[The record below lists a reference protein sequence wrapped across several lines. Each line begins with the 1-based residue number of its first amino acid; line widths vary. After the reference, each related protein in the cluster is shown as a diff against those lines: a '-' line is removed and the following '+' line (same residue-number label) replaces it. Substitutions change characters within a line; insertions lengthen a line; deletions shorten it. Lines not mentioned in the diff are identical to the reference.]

1 MAFSIDSKLKRSRSE
16 GSVQDTTETQA
27 CKSMGGSDGNLSQ
40 VSLESSKTRK
50 SNEIVIEEPGKIT
63 SHAKYLHHLQSI
75 IIL

>member
-1 MAFSIDSKLKRSRSE
+1 MFSLLFFIDSKLKRSRSE

-50 SNEIVIEEPGKIT
+50 SNEIVIEEPGN
-63 SHAKYLHHLQSI
+63 YQPNVDMHL
-75 IIL
+75 L